1 MNKDTFELNLAGRI
15 FDGENDVL
23 TISEDID
30 LSGAERL
37 TAEAWIESDIYQG
50 ERLQA
55 LVSKWKPGNTLSA
68 EAFDAF
74 SDLTEAERPQRVGA
88 VFDGRYI
95 YYVPYGQS
103 GVVLRFDTR
112 GRFTDRTN
120 WVSFD
125 AGALRFDRLLTLR
138 QGGSLRVKIKR

>member
-1 MNKDTFELNLAGRI
+1 MTRRRGDAGTRRKDERSCALRSRMAGVFVVAPFMARASQRRI
-15 FDGENDVL
+15 ALLQTRFSQYCLRVSASPRHLLQWRAGGIDGLDSKGFL
-23 TISEDID
+23 
-30 LSGAERL
+30 GA
-37 TAEAWIESDIYQG
+37 T
-50 ERLQA
+50 
-55 LVSKWKPGNTLSA
+55 
-68 EAFDAF
+68 
-74 SDLTEAERPQRVGA
+74 
-88 VFDGRYI
+88 FDGRYI

-138 QGGSLRVKIKR
+138 QGGSLRVKIKRNH